1 MCYKQRSNEV
11 TYRVTSRQVAVF
23 AISFSCL
30 KGQVGPAL
38 STIAIT
44 IRQTPKKLLQ
54 QLTTGT
60 EQIRVRALLRI
71 LTLVKTKMA

>member
-1 MCYKQRSNEV
+1 
-11 TYRVTSRQVAVF
+11 
-23 AISFSCL
+23 
-30 KGQVGPAL
+30 
-38 STIAIT
+38 
-44 IRQTPKKLLQ
+44 LLQ